1 MNERIE
7 ILVKRKTPVV
17 MKITVYVLA
26 LLAVFLIYMFGILA
40 ILFSIVA
47 GALAWFVATRS
58 NVEYEYTYFDKEL
71 DVDIIFSMQKR
82 KHIATYDLAQ
92 LEILAPRGSYHL
104 DAFKNRDVKTKDF
117 STQFPEN
124 EKNVYVMYLA
134 GSEKVIFEPT
144 PELIKTIANIA
155 PRKVFTE

>member
-7 ILVKRKTPVV
+7 VMVKRKTPVV
-17 MKITVYVLA
+17 MKVTQYA
-26 LLAVFLIYMFGILA
+26 LIIVAVFLVYMFGIFA
-40 ILFSIVA
+40 ILFSVIA
-47 GALAWFVATRS
+47 GVLAWFVGTRS
-58 NVEYEYTYFDKEL
+58 NIEYEYTYFDKEL
-71 DVDIIFSMQKR
+71 DVDVIYSMQKR
-82 KHIATYDLAQ
+82 KHIKTYDLAQ
-92 LEILAPRGSYHL
+92 LEVLAPMGSYHL
-104 DAFKNRDVKTKDF
+104 DAFKNRDIKARDF

-144 PELIKTIANIA
+144 PELVKTIANIA

>member
-71 DVDIIFSMQKR
+71 DVDVIFSMQKR
-82 KHIATYDLAQ
+82 KHITTYDLAQ
-92 LEILAPRGSYHL
+92 LEVLAPRGSYHL

-144 PELIKTIANIA
+144 PELVKTIANIA

>member
-7 ILVKRKTPVV
+7 VMVKRKTPVV
-17 MKITVYVLA
+17 MKVTQYVLI
-26 LLAVFLIYMFGILA
+26 LVAVFLVYMLGILA
-40 ILFSIVA
+40 ILFSIIA
-47 GALAWFVATRS
+47 GVLAYIIGNRS
-58 NVEYEYTYFDKEL
+58 NIEYEYTYFDKEL
-71 DVDIIFSMQKR
+71 DVDVIYSMQKR
-82 KHIATYDLAQ
+82 KHITTYDLAQ
-92 LEILAPRGSYHL
+92 LEVLAPKGSYHL

-144 PELIKTIANIA
+144 PELVKAIANIA

>member
-1 MNERIE
+1 
-7 ILVKRKTPVV
+7 
-17 MKITVYVLA
+17 
-26 LLAVFLIYMFGILA
+26 
-40 ILFSIVA
+40 
-47 GALAWFVATRS
+47 
-58 NVEYEYTYFDKEL
+58 
-71 DVDIIFSMQKR
+71 MQKR

-92 LEILAPRGSYHL
+92 LEVLAPRGSYHL

-144 PELIKTIANIA
+144 PELVKTIANIA

>member
-71 DVDIIFSMQKR
+71 DVDVIFSMQKR

-92 LEILAPRGSYHL
+92 LEVLAPRGSYHL

-144 PELIKTIANIA
+144 PELVKTIANIA